1 MINRYKYSLLISLVI
16 LYLSLKNA
24 NDLNKVMFLNIPYFD
39 KIAHFCMYFSLMAVI
54 ILESGKIATRNR
66 SLLKLAFFPFFYG
79 ILMEFLQGTITTTR
93 SASPYDVVFNTLGII
108 VSILIWLFIRYAYKE
123 KFK

>member
-1 MINRYKYSLLISLVI
+1 MIKRYKYSLILSLVI

-24 NDLNKVMFLNIPYFD
+24 NDLKKVMFLNIPYFD
-39 KIAHFCMYFSLMAVI
+39 KIAHVCMYFSLMSVI
-54 ILESGKIATRNR
+54 ILESGKIARRNR

-108 VSILIWLFIRYAYKE
+108 VSILIWLFIRSAYKE